1 LVRPELAVFLS
12 YGKMWLY
19 DKLINS
25 DLPDDPSV
33 EDDLI
38 SYFPTALRKKY
49 LEPIR
54 KHKLRR
60 EIIATVA
67 TNSFVNRVGPSFLTN
82 LMDRTGL
89 GPVDVVKA
97 YVVTRTAFG
106 LREVW
111 KAIEGLDNKVPA
123 EVQTDMLLEVNRAV
137 ERSVLWLLRHV
148 PTPMSINDEIA
159 KLAPA
164 VKALRAEFKGVWS
177 AEVAAYVNRQAEA
190 LKAKGVPAEL
200 AFTVASLYRLVAAN
214 DILRLAET
222 VKQPVPAAAKIYF
235 LTGERF
241 GMGAMR
247 ARTET
252 MSRASHWER
261 LAVSAAVEEL
271 YAHQTNLAQRVM
283 TAAKAKKLG
292 GTKAVEAWVEAN
304 KANVERYDAVYGEI
318 RSTDGLNLAMLT
330 VANRQLSSMIGG

>member
-1 LVRPELAVFLS
+1 
-12 YGKMWLY
+12 
-19 DKLINS
+19 
-25 DLPDDPSV
+25 
-33 EDDLI
+33 
-38 SYFPTALRKKY
+38 
-49 LEPIR
+49 
-54 KHKLRR
+54 
-60 EIIATVA
+60 
-67 TNSFVNRVGPSFLTN
+67 
-82 LMDRTGL
+82 
-89 GPVDVVKA
+89 
-97 YVVTRTAFG
+97 
-106 LREVW
+106 
-111 KAIEGLDNKVPA
+111 
-123 EVQTDMLLEVNRAV
+123 VQTDMLLEVNRAV

-148 PTPMSINDEIA
+148 ATPMSIADEIG

-164 VKALRAEFKGVWS
+164 VKALRENFKTVWS
-177 AEVAAYVNRQAEA
+177 DEVAAYVNRQADA

-222 VKQPVPAAAKIYF
+222 VKQPVPAAAKVYF

-247 ARTET
+247 GRTES
-252 MSRASHWER
+252 MARASHWER

-283 TAAKAKKLG
+283 TAAKAKKLAG
-292 GTKAVEAWVEAN
+292 AKAVEAWVDAN
-304 KANVERYDAVYGEI
+304 KVNVDRYDAVYGEI